1 MPLLVCSMNFDL
13 LISTFFEALMVR
25 PMTPPLICTPSRMN
39 PSTFATTLAVPST
52 QLPGSLQR
60 SASTPSEWLAILIF
74 G

>member
-1 MPLLVCSMNFDL
+1 
-13 LISTFFEALMVR
+13 
-25 PMTPPLICTPSRMN
+25 MTPPLICTPSRMN